1 MKELKE
7 RIHDTLEKYPL
18 FDKNQALFRAYYNYK
33 SSWDN
38 MKQRLYNRAYEITQ
52 ENGYFV
58 TLTYKDEN
66 LPNEKKCL
74 EQMKDWSREYCDLF
88 ISNIDYGDENG
99 RIHIH
104 SMCVPKQNIKLVKT
118 WNHGAINLQKI
129 RKDSD
134 ARKLVL
140 YITKLMQHAIKDS
153 TKYLIK
159 SKKIKKG

>member
-7 RIHDTLEKYPL
+7 RIHDTIEKYPYY
-18 FDKNQALFRAYYNYK
+18 DKNQALFRAYSNYK

-38 MKQRLYNRAYEITQ
+38 IKQRLYNRAYEIMQ

-66 LPNEKKCL
+66 LPNEKKCYDH
-74 EQMKDWSREYCDLF
+74 MKSWSRENCELF

-104 SMCVPKQNIKLVKT
+104 SMCVPSENIKLVKS
-118 WNHGAINLQKI
+118 WNHGAINLKKI

-140 YITKLMQHAIKDS
+140 YLTKLMQHAIKDS

>member
-1 MKELKE
+1 
-7 RIHDTLEKYPL
+7 
-18 FDKNQALFRAYYNYK
+18 
-33 SSWDN
+33 
-38 MKQRLYNRAYEITQ
+38 MKQRLYNRSYEITQ

-74 EQMKDWSREYCDLF
+74 EQMKQWSREYCDLF

-104 SMCVPKQNIKLVKT
+104 SMCVPKENIKLVKT

-153 TKYLIK
+153 TKHLIK

>member
-7 RIHDTLEKYPL
+7 RIHDTIEKYPYY
-18 FDKNQALFRAYYNYK
+18 DKNQALFKAYYNYK

-66 LPNEKKCL
+66 LPSEKKCYD
-74 EQMKDWSREYCDLF
+74 QMKNWSREYCELF

-118 WNHGAINLQKI
+118 WKHGAINLQKI